1 MSSSWLALSSPPAKS
16 EPMSSSSL
24 SLLMVCRDGVRQW
37 REALQCGG
45 TLDRTHSAADDLL
58 VVKVVGDRVGE
69 WQLGVSDAIE
79 LGRRA
84 QESML
89 AVRLDFGAPEWE
101 THDALGLD
109 GVLLQF
115 EQLVRGSKGSVF
127 GQIPP
132 DVALTHV
139 VEPKDFSERANIG
152 SAGVQTGD
160 RCKGKERTLALLAA
174 LVDDAVK
181 HALLK
186 LAVVAD
192 ARHLLLVELAR
203 VDVFFDGA
211 GRWRGRACRQRR
223 CRHEGA
229 ASHAPTSR

>member
-1 MSSSWLALSSPPAKS
+1 
-16 EPMSSSSL
+16 
-24 SLLMVCRDGVRQW
+24 
-37 REALQCGG
+37 
-45 TLDRTHSAADDLL
+45 
-58 VVKVVGDRVGE
+58 
-69 WQLGVSDAIE
+69 
-79 LGRRA
+79 
-84 QESML
+84 ML
-89 AVRLDFGAPEWE
+89 AVRLDFGAPEWK
-101 THDALGLD
+101 TYDALGLD

-115 EQLVRGSKGSVF
+115 EKLERGSKVSVF
-127 GQIPP
+127 ERIPP

-160 RCKGKERTLALLAA
+160 GCKGEERTLALLAA
-174 LVDDAVK
+174 LVDDAIK

-192 ARHLLLVELAR
+192 ARHLLLVELAS
-203 VDVFFDGA
+203 VDVFFDRA